1 MPTQAERTETTR
13 AALIAAGRNLFGAT
27 GFAATSVEDLAAAA
41 GVTRGALYHHFD
53 SKEDLFAA
61 VFEGVETE
69 LMAAAGRGAVAGTD
83 AWDRLRLGCRA
94 FLEACGDPAIQRIAL
109 LDAPA
114 ALGIDRWREIEE
126 RYALEAIR
134 MSLEMAMREDQLPT
148 RPPDVLAHLLLSA
161 LNEGAMLIAREQG
174 RVSANAVMAEI
185 DALLDGLR
193 APAPDLQPPS
203 RSQRPT

>member
-1 MPTQAERTETTR
+1 MPTQAERTEATR
-13 AALIAAGRNLFGAT
+13 AALVAAGRSLFGER
-27 GFAATSVEDLAAAA
+27 GFADTPIEDLASVA
-41 GVTRGALYHHFD
+41 GVTRGALYHHFA

-61 VFEGVETE
+61 VFEAVETE
-69 LMAAAGRGAVAGTD
+69 LMAAAHRGSLAGAD
-83 AWDRLRLGCRA
+83 AWDRLRRGCRA
-94 FLEACGDPAIQRIAL
+94 FLEACGDSAIQRIAL

-134 MSLEMAMREDQLPT
+134 MSLEMAMRDEQLPA

-161 LNEGAMLIAREQG
+161 LNVAAMLIAREEG
-174 RVSANAVMAEI
+174 RVSTAAVMSEI

-193 APAPDLQPPS
+193 A
-203 RSQRPT
+203 RRN